1 LIDYRFSPLD
11 IFFLMSERSM
21 AGFIPVHRIIL
32 ANKSFTHQGGIRCP
46 TPLTFTEIFNAED

>member
-1 LIDYRFSPLD
+1 
-11 IFFLMSERSM
+11 MSERSM
-21 AGFIPVHRIIL
+21 GGFIPVHRIIL